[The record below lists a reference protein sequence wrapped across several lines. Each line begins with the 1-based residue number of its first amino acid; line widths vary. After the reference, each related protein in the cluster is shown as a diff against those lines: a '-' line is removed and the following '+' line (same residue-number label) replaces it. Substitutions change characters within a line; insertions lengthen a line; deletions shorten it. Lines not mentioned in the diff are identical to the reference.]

1 LKNKATLILFFTVF
15 IDLLGFGLV
24 IPILPNLTEKLG
36 ATPIMIGAILS
47 VYSLMNFL
55 FMPLLG
61 SLSDRYGRRPI
72 MMISVFMNMISYIV
86 FAYSKSY
93 ELLFLS
99 RLIAGVGSANIGTA
113 QAMITDISTNENR
126 AKSMGMIGAAF
137 GLGFIFGPPIGGLVV
152 KFYSLWHLGILA
164 ALLCAANLIS
174 ILFFLKETI
183 KELNI
188 KAPIK
193 IIPINDWKRALK
205 TPIIGE
211 LILLL
216 FIYVLAF
223 TMMQGTSSLLWEHK
237 YNQDA
242 GHIGMWFALIGVFSA
257 IVQGVLVGVLVKK
270 FGEKNLMY
278 FGTFSISLGLF
289 LLPLASQLYFVPCNI
304 AAILFIC
311 MGSGVMSPSVFA
323 SISKYVEGQEQGKML
338 GISQSI
344 SSLARVIGP
353 SLATFLYGTKILGL
367 PFWVASVIMLCCVFV
382 LNNLRNKL
390 A

>member
-1 LKNKATLILFFTVF
+1 MKNKATLILFLTVF

-24 IPILPNLTEKLG
+24 IPILPNLTEKMG
-36 ATPIMIGAILS
+36 ATPFMIGAILS

-61 SLSDRYGRRPI
+61 SLSDRYGRKPI
-72 MMISVFMNMISYIV
+72 MMISVFMNLVSYIL

-93 ELLFLS
+93 ELLFIS
-99 RLIAGVGSANIGTA
+99 RLIAGIGSANIGTA
-113 QAMITDISTNENR
+113 QAMITDISSPENR

-152 KFYSLWHLGILA
+152 EFSSLWHLGILA
-164 ALLCAANLIS
+164 ATLCAANLI
-174 ILFFLKETI
+174 LMLLFLKETI
-183 KELNI
+183 KEFNI

-193 IIPINDWKRALK
+193 IIPINDWKKAIY
-205 TPIIGE
+205 TPVIGQ

-237 YNQDA
+237 YDQNP
-242 GHIGMWFALIGVFSA
+242 GNIGLWFALIGVFSA
-257 IVQGVLVGVLVKK
+257 IVQGGLVGMLVKR
-270 FGEKNLMY
+270 FGEKKLMY
-278 FGTFSISLGLF
+278 FGTFSISFGLF
-289 LLPLASQLYFVPCNI
+289 LLPLANQQFFIFTNI
-304 AAILFIC
+304 LAILFIC

-323 SISKYVEGQEQGKML
+323 SISKYVEGSESGKML

-353 SLATFLYGTKILGL
+353 SLATFLYGTKIMGL
-367 PFWVASVIMLCCVFV
+367 SFWVASVIMLFCIFV
-382 LNNLRNKL
+382 LNNLKNKI